1 MPLFALFIVS
11 QPAPLI
17 FPFLIAPLP
26 LPRLTAPRPTA
37 WIQNKVGSLCN
48 QSAARRM
55 FKHLHQLS
63 KVSESLQE
71 TSAKEEIVFSR

>member
-1 MPLFALFIVS
+1 MPLFALFTVS
-11 QPAPLI
+11 NAAPLI

-26 LPRLTAPRPTA
+26 LPRPTA

-71 TSAKEEIVFSR
+71 TSAKEEILFSR